1 MILIIS
7 EVQILYLVRTAQESS
22 ISVKHVKM
30 AIYRYHSGI
39 IVKPIHH
46 LALFAR
52 VSIYSR
58 EGTWLLHTSHIVF
71 LSEVANELDINC
83 ILKTFFVIINSIRY
97 FSSILKKIPQ
107 STQKTRAVVMYDENQ
122 KRCLEIEIL
131 MKILWFSVYRTT
143 SKI

>member
-30 AIYRYHSGI
+30 TIYRYHSGI

-58 EGTWLLHTSHIVF
+58 EGTWLHHTSHIVF
-71 LSEVANELDINC
+71 LSEVANELDNNC
-83 ILKTFFVIINSIRY
+83 ILKTFFVIINSNRY
-97 FSSILKKIPQ
+97 FSSLLKKIPQ